1 MLRRSRLPE
10 PWREMIAALRSSIYG
25 RHRELTS
32 RRRDMSDNSTNGVS
46 KRIVPSKF
54 AHAVLRTN
62 KFKQMVDWYKTVL
75 LADIVFE
82 NQMLAFMT
90 YDDEHHRLAI
100 AAFPG
105 IEDRAPRSA
114 GLDHLAY
121 TYANLGDLV
130 ATYERLKAAGITPV
144 VPINH
149 GLTTSMYYRDP
160 DGNKVELQIDNFDS
174 VEELK
179 GFFRGN
185 DFSKNPIGVSFDP
198 DELARQY
205 HAGVPEAELKKYRPE
220 AGLDPNVMRNLAH

>member
-1 MLRRSRLPE
+1 M
-10 PWREMIAALRSSIYG
+10 SS
-25 RHRELTS
+25 
-32 RRRDMSDNSTNGVS
+32 NSTNGES

-62 KFKQMVDWYKTVL
+62 KFRPMVDWYQTVL

-82 NQMLAFMT
+82 NELLAFMT
-90 YDDEHHRLAI
+90 FDNEHHRLAI
-100 AAFPG
+100 AGFPG
-105 IEDRAPRSA
+105 LSDRAPRSA

-121 TYANLGDLV
+121 TYASLGDLV

-205 HAGVPEAELKKYRPE
+205 HAGVPEAELKKYHPE
-220 AGLDPNVMRNLAH
+220 KGLDPNVMRNMAQ

>member
-1 MLRRSRLPE
+1 M
-10 PWREMIAALRSSIYG
+10 SS
-25 RHRELTS
+25 HS
-32 RRRDMSDNSTNGVS
+32 ANGGS
-46 KRIVPSKF
+46 KGVRPAKF

-62 KFKQMVDWYKTVL
+62 KFKEMVDWYKTVL
-75 LADIVFE
+75 QADIVFE

-100 AAFPG
+100 AGFPG

-121 TYANLGDLV
+121 TYSNVGDLV

-144 VPINH
+144 APINH
-149 GLTTSMYYRDP
+149 GLTLSMYYRDP
-160 DGNKVELQIDNFDS
+160 DGNKVELQIDNFDT

-179 GFFRGN
+179 GFFRSN

-198 DELARQY
+198 DELARDF
-205 HAGVPEAELKKYRPE
+205 HAGVPEAELRKYRPE
-220 AGLDPNVMRNLAH
+220 KGLDPNFFRKMAQ

>member
-1 MLRRSRLPE
+1 MSGNAGNS
-10 PWREMIAALRSSIYG
+10 AA
-25 RHRELTS
+25 
-32 RRRDMSDNSTNGVS
+32 
-46 KRIVPSKF
+46 KKIVPAKF

-75 LADIVFE
+75 QAEVVFE

-105 IEDRAPRSA
+105 IEDRAPRAA

-121 TYANLGDLV
+121 TFTMGSLDDL
-130 ATYERLKAAGITPV
+130 TENYLRLKELGISPHRCV
-144 VPINH
+144 NH
-149 GLTTSMYYRDP
+149 GVTTSMYYRDP
-160 DGNKVELQIDNFDS
+160 DGNKVELQIDNFATA
-174 VEELK
+174 EELK
-179 GFFRGN
+179 GFFRSN

-205 HAGVPEAELKKYRPE
+205 HAGVPESELKKYRPE
-220 AGLDPNVMRNLAH
+220 KGLNPTVMRDMAR

>member
-1 MLRRSRLPE
+1 
-10 PWREMIAALRSSIYG
+10 
-25 RHRELTS
+25 
-32 RRRDMSDNSTNGVS
+32 MSGNSTNGGA

-62 KFKQMVDWYKTVL
+62 KFKEMVAWYKTVL
-75 LADIVFE
+75 QADTVFE
-82 NQMLAFMT
+82 NDMLAFMT

-105 IEDRAPRSA
+105 IVDRAPRSA

-121 TYANLGDLV
+121 TYASLGDLV
-130 ATYERLKAAGITPV
+130 ATYERLKAAGITPL

-174 VEELK
+174 IEELK
-179 GFFRGN
+179 GFFRSN
-185 DFSKNPIGVSFDP
+185 DFSRNPIGVSFDP

-220 AGLDPNVMRNLAH
+220 AGLNPNAMRNLAQ

>member
-1 MLRRSRLPE
+1 VTLLRRRRDRFERLP
-10 PWREMIAALRSSIYG
+10 RRTQSIYG
-25 RHRELTS
+25 RLSDAHS
-32 RRRDMSDNSTNGVS
+32 RRRDMSGSSTNGGS
-46 KRIVPSKF
+46 KRIVPTKF

-75 LADIVFE
+75 LADVVFE
-82 NQMLAFMT
+82 NEMLAFMT
-90 YDDEHHRLAI
+90 YDDEHHRIAI

-105 IEDRAPRSA
+105 IVDRAPHGA

-121 TYANLGDLV
+121 TYSSLGDLV

-149 GLTTSMYYRDP
+149 GLTLSMYYRDP
-160 DGNKVELQIDNFDS
+160 DGNKVELQIDNF
-174 VEELK
+174 ETMEQMK
-179 GFFRGN
+179 GFFRSN

-205 HAGVPEAELKKYRPE
+205 HAGVPEAEIRKYRAE
-220 AGLDPNVMRNLAH
+220 AGLDPKVMRNLGQ